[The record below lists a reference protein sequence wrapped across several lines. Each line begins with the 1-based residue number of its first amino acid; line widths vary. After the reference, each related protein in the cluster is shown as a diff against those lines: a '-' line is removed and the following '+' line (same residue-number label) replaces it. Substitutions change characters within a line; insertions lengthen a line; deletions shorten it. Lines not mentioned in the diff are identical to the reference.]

1 LIGYQ
6 GATIQR
12 GKHSASIGY
21 RFVSERFTDEANTQ
35 HRALDAYGLCNVWYA
50 VNFKKRDVEF
60 DVTAGVDN
68 VFNVSY
74 EAIRA
79 YAMPGR
85 VWRVGLACSFIQKP
99 KQTEEIHILLD

>member
-1 LIGYQ
+1 M
-6 GATIQR
+6 
-12 GKHSASIGY
+12 
-21 RFVSERFTDEANTQ
+21 
-35 HRALDAYGLCNVWYA
+35 WYA

-85 VWRVGLACSFIQKP
+85 VWRVGLNCSFIQKP